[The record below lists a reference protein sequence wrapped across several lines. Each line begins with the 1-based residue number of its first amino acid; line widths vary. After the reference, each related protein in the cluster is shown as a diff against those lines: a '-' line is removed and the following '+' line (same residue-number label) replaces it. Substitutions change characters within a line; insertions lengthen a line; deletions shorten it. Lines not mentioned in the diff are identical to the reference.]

1 MRFKFT
7 SELTGHYSNQVEI
20 TIDLIVNFKGISPV
34 AVDASIYS
42 MKTSYML

>member
-20 TIDLIVNFKGISPV
+20 TIDLTVKVLLYFHFRKHLVLQNE
-34 AVDASIYS
+34 VDNA
-42 MKTSYML
+42 